1 MDLEKVSEIY
11 VHETLQH
18 LPSNEEIRKTHRF
31 SDKFRKNMAK
41 IMRGLNERD
50 QQTRRKS
57 RIIRLGNNLQR
68 FTAVIFLFVVFF
80 FTLGMSVDAVREPL
94 FRMTEVV
101 FKDHIDLIPE
111 EYLEQYEKEHLVG
124 EQLLQ
129 HYVSK
134 LEELGYEQ
142 TGTKELGGGTYVDFR
157 KEDVE
162 LFLFRVGYKT
172 DGHTGLDY
180 YQADECKTLNY
191 SGKKFIYS
199 AKKCVICWDDE
210 DATYMLKGSVNE
222 TELLNLIKDIF

>member
-11 VHETLQH
+11 AHETLQH

-31 SDKFRKNMAK
+31 SDKFRRNMAK

-50 QQTRRKS
+50 QRAQRKS

-94 FRMTEVV
+94 FHMTEVV

-111 EYLEQYEKEHLVG
+111 EYLEQYQQDHLVG
-124 EQLLQ
+124 ERLLQ

-134 LEELGYEQ
+134 LEALGYGQ
-142 TGTKELGGGTYVDFR
+142 TGTKDFAGGTMVDFR
-157 KEDVE
+157 KDAD
-162 LFLFRVGYKT
+162 LSLIRIGYST
-172 DGHTGLDY
+172 DEHIRLDY
-180 YQADECKTLNY
+180 YQAGECKTFNY

-199 AKKCVICWDDE
+199 AEKCVICWDDE
-210 DATYMLKGSVNE
+210 DATYMLKGSVSDV
-222 TELLNLIKDIF
+222 ELLNLIKNIF

>member
-1 MDLEKVSEIY
+1 MDLEKASEIY
-11 VHETLQH
+11 VHETLRH

-31 SDKFRKNMAK
+31 SDRFRRNMAK

-50 QQTRRKS
+50 QRARRKS

-94 FRMTEVV
+94 FHMTEVV

-124 EQLLQ
+124 ERLLQ
-129 HYVSK
+129 HYVSA
-134 LEELGYEQ
+134 LEEMGYEK
-142 TGTKELGGGTYVDFR
+142 TGTRDFAGGTFVDFR
-157 KEDVE
+157 MGDVE
-162 LFLFRVGYKT
+162 LSLFRIGYST
-172 DGHTGLDY
+172 DEYTGLDY
-180 YQADECKTLNY
+180 YQADECKTFNY

-210 DATYMLKGSVNE
+210 DATYMLKGSVSAA
-222 TELLNLIKDIF
+222 ELLNIIKEIF